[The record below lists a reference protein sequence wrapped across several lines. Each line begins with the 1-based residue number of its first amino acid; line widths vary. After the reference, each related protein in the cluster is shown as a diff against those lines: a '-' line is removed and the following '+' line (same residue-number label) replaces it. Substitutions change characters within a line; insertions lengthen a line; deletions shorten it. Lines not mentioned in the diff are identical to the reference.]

1 MTATAEE
8 KRTMPLS
15 MYVLVVLTLLGVATG
30 VYRLV
35 VGLESTTNLSDH
47 YPWGLWI
54 GLDVFM
60 IPAAGAA
67 FTVSAISHFFGR
79 EDYHKILRP
88 AVLAGFLGYV
98 AVVAILILDLGR
110 WHQAYSILL
119 PVRINLHSFLEEV
132 ALSVTLYTMVL
143 LMELAPTILEKWNLD
158 VPISFIE
165 NLILLIAGVGILIS
179 CVHQSSIGSMFVI
192 LEHRLHPIWWT
203 PILPLLFLIQALF
216 GGVSTAAMVVKLT
229 QERMGRRVDSELLI
243 AMGRLVRILLIL
255 YLVCKVGDWLV
266 AGELGLLF
274 TSGFISLLAWG
285 EIILGVVLP
294 LVILF
299 TKLGN
304 RPEGVFWSGVWI
316 MIGLFICRLTTSFI
330 ALEAPAWATYVPHWI
345 EVVSSVGVGAAAVL
359 AYVVVARLF
368 NLFPEHGHYAQG
380 ENK

>member
-98 AVVAILILDLGR
+98 AVVAILVLDLGR
-110 WHQAYSILL
+110 WHQFYSILL
-119 PVRINLHSFLEEV
+119 PARINLHSFLEEV

-285 EIILGVVLP
+285 EIILGVALP

-299 TKLGN
+299 TKPGN

-330 ALEAPAWATYVPHWI
+330 ALEAPAWAAYVPHWI